1 MQPANRRRLAR
12 GGIVGAMTAV
22 AAPIRTRQ
30 VLGFDFVDDVSLDAT
45 VERLL
50 APQPDDGRE
59 PIVFTPN
66 VDTVVHMWELE
77 RSGVAHRL
85 RNSRYVLPDGQPI
98 VWASRMLGQPLGA
111 RLAGS
116 DLVTPLWRRLV
127 AEERRA
133 MVVVSCPQVAAPLQA
148 EMPSL
153 GVYVPPVFDADD
165 PVAFAAVVRSAAEVL
180 ERTSP
185 EFVFLGI
192 SFPKQQLLAL
202 ALIDHVRRQ
211 GGQPPVFLCIG
222 GGLELHVGRH
232 RRAPQWARRAG
243 GEWFFRFLLEPR
255 RLFHRY
261 FVKDLRF
268 LPIMRVE
275 LRAARPPR
283 LWRSGRVRV
292 AGMPGWLW
300 MLLPVLAL

>member
-1 MQPANRRRLAR
+1 VDAL
-12 GGIVGAMTAV
+12 TA
-22 AAPIRTRQ
+22 AAGHAQTRH
-30 VLGFDFVDDVSLDAT
+30 VLGFNFVDDVSIDAT

-59 PIVFTPN
+59 PIVLTPN
-66 VDTVVHMWELE
+66 VDTVVNMSELE
-77 RSGVAHRL
+77 RSGVGHRL
-85 RNSRYVLPDGQPI
+85 RNCRYILPDGQPI
-98 VWASRMLGQPLGA
+98 VWASRMLGSPLGA

-116 DLVTPLWRRLV
+116 DLVSPLWHRV
-127 AEERRA
+127 VVEERRA

-153 GVYVPPVFDADD
+153 GVYVPPVFDVDD
-165 PVAFAAVVRSAAEVL
+165 PVAFAEVIRAAAEVL
-180 ERTSP
+180 ERSRP

-202 ALIDHVRRQ
+202 ALIDHMRRQ
-211 GGQPPVFLCIG
+211 GRQPPLFLCIG

-232 RRAPQWARRAG
+232 RRAPRWVRRAG

-268 LPIMRVE
+268 VPIMRIE
-275 LRAARPPR
+275 LRATRPPR
-283 LWRSGRVRV
+283 PWRRRQLRV
-292 AGMPGWLW
+292 AGMPGWMW
-300 MLLPVLAL
+300 MLVPLLTL

>member
-1 MQPANRRRLAR
+1 
-12 GGIVGAMTAV
+12 V
-22 AAPIRTRQ
+22 AGRAQTRH
-30 VLGFDFVDDVSLDAT
+30 VLGFNFVDDVSIDAT
-45 VERLL
+45 LERLL

-59 PIVFTPN
+59 PIVLTPN
-66 VDTVVHMWELE
+66 VDTVVNMPELE
-77 RSGVAHRL
+77 GWGIGHRL
-85 RNSRYVLPDGQPI
+85 RNSRYILPDGQPI
-98 VWASRMLGQPLGA
+98 VWASRMLGRPLGA

-116 DLVTPLWRRLV
+116 DLVSPLWHRLV

-133 MVVVSCPQVAAPLQA
+133 MVVVSCPLVAAPLQA

-153 GVYVPPVFDADD
+153 GVYVPPVFDVDD
-165 PVAFAAVVRSAAEVL
+165 PVAFAEVIRAAAEVL
-180 ERTSP
+180 ESSRP

-202 ALIDHVRRQ
+202 ALIDHMRRQ
-211 GGQPPVFLCIG
+211 GRQPPLFLCIG

-232 RRAPQWARRAG
+232 RRAPRWVRRAG

-268 LPIMRVE
+268 VPIMRFE
-275 LRAARPPR
+275 LRATRPPR
-283 LWRSGRVRV
+283 PWRRRQVRV

-300 MLLPVLAL
+300 MLIPLLVL

>member
-1 MQPANRRRLAR
+1 MT
-12 GGIVGAMTAV
+12 VDAMTV
-22 AAPIRTRQ
+22 AAAPARTRQ

-50 APQPDDGRE
+50 ASQPHDGRE

-85 RNSRYVLPDGQPI
+85 RNARYILPDGQPI
-98 VWASRMLGQPLGA
+98 VWASRMLGQPLGS
-111 RLAGS
+111 RLAG
-116 DLVTPLWRRLV
+116 
-127 AEERRA
+127 
-133 MVVVSCPQVAAPLQA
+133 LQA

-165 PVAFAAVVRSAAEVL
+165 PVAFAAVVRAAAEVL
-180 ERTSP
+180 EQTSP

-211 GGQPPVFLCIG
+211 GGEPPVFLCIG

-232 RRAPQWARRAG
+232 RRAPRWVRRAG

-255 RLFHRY
+255 RLFYRY

-268 LPIMRVE
+268 LPIMRLE

-283 LWRSGRVRV
+283 IRGSRGFRV

-300 MLLPVLAL
+300 LLIPVLAL

>member
-1 MQPANRRRLAR
+1 VDAL
-12 GGIVGAMTAV
+12 TAV
-22 AAPIRTRQ
+22 AGRAQTRH
-30 VLGFDFVDDVSLDAT
+30 VLGFNFVDDVSIDAT
-45 VERLL
+45 LERLL

-59 PIVFTPN
+59 PIVLTPN
-66 VDTVVHMWELE
+66 VDTVVNMPELE
-77 RSGVAHRL
+77 GWGIGHRL
-85 RNSRYVLPDGQPI
+85 RNSRYILPDGQPI
-98 VWASRMLGQPLGA
+98 VWASRMLGRPLGA

-116 DLVTPLWRRLV
+116 DLVSPLWHRLV

-133 MVVVSCPQVAAPLQA
+133 MVVVSCPLVAAPLQA

-153 GVYVPPVFDADD
+153 GVYVPPVFDVDD
-165 PVAFAAVVRSAAEVL
+165 PVAFAEVIRAAAEVL
-180 ERTSP
+180 ESSRP

-202 ALIDHVRRQ
+202 ALIDHMRRQ
-211 GGQPPVFLCIG
+211 GRQPPLFLCIG

-232 RRAPQWARRAG
+232 RRAPRWVRRAG

-268 LPIMRVE
+268 VPIMRFE
-275 LRAARPPR
+275 LRATRPPR
-283 LWRSGRVRV
+283 PWRRRQVRV

-300 MLLPVLAL
+300 MLIPLLVL